1 MWWFCELRALETKQ
15 KKKYSRLKGWWDPWS
30 LEKFKPWVT
39 QSYSEKRRNIQELFP
54 IHIRNISEIL
64 SVDPP
69 IFRQYLS
76 ALTLRDYNQTLLYGH
91 PLVIQTPHLLL
102 TGQFALSLG
111 KKVLIFSLNSTP
123 LNTNTLLTLSLLGGV
138 WEDDANFIVYCF
150 VRHKLYKAK
159 KNYLNSHSEEA
170 QEKPP
175 GL

>member
-15 KKKYSRLKGWWDPWS
+15 KKEYSRLKEWWDPWS
-30 LEKFKPWVT
+30 LEKFKAWVT

-111 KKVLIFSLNSTP
+111 KKALIFSLNSTP

>member
-1 MWWFCELRALETKQ
+1 MSRALETKQ
-15 KKKYSRLKGWWDPWS
+15 KKEHSRLKGWWDPWS

-54 IHIRNISEIL
+54 IHIRNVSEIL
-64 SVDPP
+64 SVNPP
-69 IFRQYLS
+69 IFRQYLP
-76 ALTLRDYNQTLLYGH
+76 ALALREYTIKPYFMDTHL
-91 PLVIQTPHLLL
+91 IQTPHLLL

-111 KKVLIFSLNSTP
+111 KKALIFSLNSTA

-150 VRHKLYKAK
+150 VCHKLYKAK